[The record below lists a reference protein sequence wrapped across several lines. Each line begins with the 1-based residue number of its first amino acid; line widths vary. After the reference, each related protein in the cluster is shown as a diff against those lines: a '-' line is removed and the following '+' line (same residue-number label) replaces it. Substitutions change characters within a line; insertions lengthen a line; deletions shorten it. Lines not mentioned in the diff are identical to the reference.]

1 MDKAGI
7 LKSLLAELEAELRRQ
22 QQANEKAS
30 AGATDS
36 ESRAETKW
44 DTSGLEA
51 SYLARG
57 HARQF
62 ALLSSHVQRLRNFA
76 PASFDGLPIGIG
88 ALVEC
93 VAEGQA
99 FHLFLLDCGG
109 GIELAIDGTEVT
121 VITPE
126 SPIGNALSNKR
137 QGDRFA
143 VPGGIS
149 GTIRRV
155 E

>member
-22 QQANEKAS
+22 QQANEKAK

-62 ALLSSHVQRLRNFA
+62 ALLSSQVQQLRGFVPHSFA
-76 PASFDGLPIGIG
+76 GLPIGIG
-88 ALVEC
+88 ALTEC
-93 VAEGQA
+93 EADGQA
-99 FHLFLLDCGG
+99 FHVFLLDCGG
-109 GIELAIDGTEVT
+109 GIELVVDGTEVT
-121 VITPE
+121 IITKE
-126 SPIGNALSNKR
+126 SPLGNALANKR
-137 QGDRFA
+137 EGDRFA
-143 VPGGIS
+143 VPGGIA